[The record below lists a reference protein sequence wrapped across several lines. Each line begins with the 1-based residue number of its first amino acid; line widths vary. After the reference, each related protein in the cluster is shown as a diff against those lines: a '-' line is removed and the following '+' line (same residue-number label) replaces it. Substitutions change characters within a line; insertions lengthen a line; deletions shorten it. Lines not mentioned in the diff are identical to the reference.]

1 MTTITATVKIS
12 HGSHEPEYITKQF
25 AYGDGMGGS
34 ARGYMQALENWAA
47 RQGVDAKLVA
57 ITIA

>member
-1 MTTITATVKIS
+1 MKIS

-34 ARGYMQALENWAA
+34 ARGYMQALEAWAA
-47 RQGVDAKLVA
+47 RQGVDAQLVKIA
-57 ITIA
+57 IA